1 LSSNRPPLPAD
12 RIEDLRRRVQ
22 ADPASIAVA
31 QLGEELRRAG
41 HQAEAADVCRQ
52 GLAKHPAY
60 LSARVTLARALAEI
74 GHLADAQS
82 EFEQVL
88 RSASDNLAAMR
99 GLGDVHHRRGATEE
113 ALACYR
119 AALDIAPNDPDIEVI
134 VASLER
140 EVRTMQ
146 EAVAAA
152 VAAEPPVAV
161 SCDPEPVD
169 PAREQALR
177 TVAALEHWLA
187 AINVACADRR
197 A

>member
-1 LSSNRPPLPAD
+1 MAD
-12 RIEDLRRRVQ
+12 SQRIEDLRRRVQ
-22 ADPASIAVA
+22 TDPASIAFA

-41 HQAEAADVCRQ
+41 RHAESTEVCRQ

-60 LSARVTLARALAEI
+60 LSARITLARALAEL
-74 GHLADAQS
+74 GQLADAQT

-88 RSASDNLAAMR
+88 RSASDNLSAMR
-99 GLGDVHHRRGATEE
+99 GLADVHQRRGATEE

-119 AALDIAPNDPDIEVI
+119 AALDIAPNDPDLEVV
-134 VASLER
+134 VAALER

-152 VAAEPPVAV
+152 LLDPV

-177 TVAALEHWLA
+177 TVAALEQWLA
-187 AINVACADRR
+187 AINVACAERR